1 MRVVVGLFIRYLTSE
16 RHYSERTIEEYTSDL
31 KELEQFFRKE
41 DEHLA
46 WETLDAD
53 IVRDWIV
60 DMMENRKLSAASV
73 NRKLSSVRSFYR
85 FLLREGLIEADPM
98 HHLRGPKMPR
108 RLPYFLKEKEIDRL
122 LDDDTEDNTFEGVR
136 DKLIVRVFYTT
147 GIRLSELVHL
157 KREDVDY
164 FEMQI
169 KVLGK
174 RNKHRLVPFG
184 QELRQAIQQY
194 TSLCDREQLKN
205 AEALFVDAEGKALT
219 PVKVRGI
226 VKKELS
232 KVSTLKKLS
241 PHVLRHTFATVML
254 NHGADLESVQ
264 KLLGHER
271 IATTEIYTHV
281 TFEELKDVYKKA
293 HPRS

>member
-1 MRVVVGLFIRYLTSE
+1 MVGLFIRYLTSE
-16 RHYSERTIEEYTSDL
+16 RHYSERTIEEYSSDL
-31 KELEQFFRKE
+31 KELEQFFQQE
-41 DEHLA
+41 DEHLT
-46 WETLDAD
+46 WQTLDAD
-53 IVRDWIV
+53 IVRDWVV

-85 FLLREGLIEADPM
+85 FLLREGLVEKDPM
-98 HHLRGPKMPR
+98 HHLRGPKTPR

-136 DKLIVRVFYTT
+136 NKLIVRMFYTT

-157 KREDVDY
+157 KRQDIDY

-174 RNKHRLVPFG
+174 RNKHRLIPFG
-184 QELRQAIQQY
+184 QELCEAMQQY
-194 TSLCDREQLKN
+194 TSLCDRELLHE
-205 AEALFVDAEGKALT
+205 AETLFTDAEGKTLSPA
-219 PVKVRGI
+219 KVRDI

>member
-1 MRVVVGLFIRYLTSE
+1 MVGLFIRYLTSE
-16 RHYSERTIEEYTSDL
+16 RHYSERTIEEYSSDL
-31 KELEQFFRKE
+31 KELEQFFQQE
-41 DEHLA
+41 DEHLT
-46 WETLDAD
+46 WQTLDAD
-53 IVRDWIV
+53 IVRDWVV

-85 FLLREGLIEADPM
+85 FLLREGMVEKDPM
-98 HHLRGPKMPR
+98 HHLRGPKTPR

-136 DKLIVRVFYTT
+136 NKLIVRMFYTT

-157 KREDVDY
+157 KRQDIDY

-184 QELRQAIQQY
+184 QELCEAMQQY
-194 TSLCDREQLKN
+194 TSLCDRELLHE
-205 AEALFVDAEGKALT
+205 AETLFTDDEGKTLSPA
-219 PVKVRGI
+219 KVRDI

>member
-1 MRVVVGLFIRYLTSE
+1 MVGLFIRYLTSE
-16 RHYSERTIEEYTSDL
+16 RHYSERTIEEYSSDL
-31 KELEQFFRKE
+31 KELEQFFQQE
-41 DEHLA
+41 DEHLT
-46 WETLDAD
+46 WQTLDAD
-53 IVRDWIV
+53 IVRDWVV

-85 FLLREGLIEADPM
+85 FLLREGLVEKDPM
-98 HHLRGPKMPR
+98 HHLRGPKTPR

-136 DKLIVRVFYTT
+136 NKLIVRMFYTT

-157 KREDVDY
+157 KRQDIDY

-184 QELRQAIQQY
+184 QELCEAMQQY
-194 TSLCDREQLKN
+194 TSLCDRELLHE
-205 AEALFVDAEGKALT
+205 AETLFTDAEGKTLSPA
-219 PVKVRGI
+219 KVRDI

>member
-1 MRVVVGLFIRYLTSE
+1 MVGLFIRYLTSE

-31 KELEQFFRKE
+31 KELEEFFQHE
-41 DEHLA
+41 DEHLT

-53 IVRDWIV
+53 IVRDWVV
-60 DMMENRKLSAASV
+60 DLMENRKLSAASV

-85 FLLREGLIEADPM
+85 FLLREGLIETDPM

-122 LDDDTEDNTFEGVR
+122 LDEDAEDNTFEGVR
-136 DKLIVRVFYTT
+136 DKLIVRVFYST
-147 GIRLSELVHL
+147 GIRLSELVNL

-164 FEMQI
+164 FEKQI

-184 QELRQAIQQY
+184 QELCEALQNY
-194 TSLCDREQLKN
+194 TSLCDRELLQT
-205 AEALFVDAEGKALT
+205 AECLFTDAEGKALT
-219 PVKVRGI
+219 SAKVRGI

>member
-1 MRVVVGLFIRYLTSE
+1 VVGLFIRYLTSE
-16 RHYSERTIEEYTSDL
+16 RHYSERTIEEYTTDL
-31 KELEQFFRKE
+31 KELEEFFQKE
-41 DEHLA
+41 DESLT
-46 WETLDAD
+46 WKTLDAD
-53 IVRDWIV
+53 IVRDWVV
-60 DMMENRKLSAASV
+60 DMMENRNLSAASV

-85 FLLREGLIEADPM
+85 FLLRDGLIETDPM

-136 DKLIVRVFYTT
+136 DKLIVRTFYTT

-184 QELRQAIQQY
+184 QELCEALKSY
-194 TSLCDREQLKN
+194 TSLCDREQIAG
-205 AEALFVDAEGKALT
+205 AEYLFTDAEGKALA
-219 PVKVRGI
+219 PGKVRGI

>member
-1 MRVVVGLFIRYLTSE
+1 VVGLFIRYLTSE

-85 FLLREGLIEADPM
+85 FLLREGLIETDPM
-98 HHLRGPKMPR
+98 HHLRGPKMPQ

>member
-1 MRVVVGLFIRYLTSE
+1 MVGLFIRYLTSE

-31 KELEQFFRKE
+31 KELEVFFQHE
-41 DEHLA
+41 DEHLT

-53 IVRDWIV
+53 IVRDWVV
-60 DMMENRKLSAASV
+60 DLMENRKLSAASV

-85 FLLREGLIEADPM
+85 FLLREGLIETDPM

-122 LDDDTEDNTFEGVR
+122 LDEDAEDNTFEGVR
-136 DKLIVRVFYTT
+136 DKLIVRVFYST
-147 GIRLSELVHL
+147 GIRLSELVNL

-164 FEMQI
+164 FEKQI

-184 QELRQAIQQY
+184 QELCEALQNY
-194 TSLCDREQLKN
+194 TSLCDRELLQT
-205 AEALFVDAEGKALT
+205 AECLFTDAEGKALT
-219 PVKVRGI
+219 PAKVRGI